1 MFLKKGLTFYVLKTA
16 CPIRVS
22 EHEFHFSIKKKT
34 ILVGK
39 LTGKGQIF
47 SNLVSFV
54 LSLGLG
60 FVEIVEWACSCCDL
74 LELAPLGSF
83 EVPHS

>member
-1 MFLKKGLTFYVLKTA
+1 MIIFEVKK
-16 CPIRVS
+16 R
-22 EHEFHFSIKKKT
+22 SIFDE
-34 ILVGK
+34 K
-39 LTGKGQIF
+39 LTEMEQIVL
-47 SNLVSFV
+47 NQVSFV